1 MFDVVLLLIATS
13 IIFQC
18 IILNR
23 HQEKWWKGLIPG
35 YNKYMLGKI
44 CEHKKI
50 GLVNAILVPL
60 THACFIACY
69 FYEVWIIKNYAVQV
83 KIPLSDTE
91 ASTQIQVIVP
101 QNVANIAIYSKY
113 ALMVLVFATL
123 IFFGILMWFFTVK
136 HQKSRWWVI
145 LWAFLPVI
153 PFGYFAFT
161 KTVYINGEI
170 LHIKKVM
177 KYERT

>member
-1 MFDVVLLLIATS
+1 
-13 IIFQC
+13 
-18 IILNR
+18 
-23 HQEKWWKGLIPG
+23 
-35 YNKYMLGKI
+35 
-44 CEHKKI
+44 
-50 GLVNAILVPL
+50 
-60 THACFIACY
+60 
-69 FYEVWIIKNYAVQV
+69 
-83 KIPLSDTE
+83 
-91 ASTQIQVIVP
+91 
-101 QNVANIAIYSKY
+101 
-113 ALMVLVFATL
+113 
-123 IFFGILMWFFTVK
+123 MWFFTVK